1 MPLEYKIDILSA
13 LKKAGYNTTR
23 LRKEK
28 ILSES
33 TIQKFRRGQMIS
45 SENLAT
51 LCELLHLQPGDLI
64 IFKSDKEQQADH
76 REQDRAKI
84 IEYANC
90 DTSVTMIIKNSE
102 KHPFLPENLHRD

>member
-51 LCELLHLQPGDLI
+51 LCELLQLQPGDLI
-64 IFKSDKEQQADH
+64 SFEEICQ
-76 REQDRAKI
+76 
-84 IEYANC
+84 
-90 DTSVTMIIKNSE
+90 
-102 KHPFLPENLHRD
+102 FLIPYQRSLSRKGSRNLQP

>member
-51 LCELLHLQPGDLI
+51 LCELLQLQPGDLI
-64 IFKSDKEQQADH
+64 SFVSDNEKWDAL
-76 REQDRAKI
+76 
-84 IEYANC
+84 C
-90 DTSVTMIIKNSE
+90 KN
-102 KHPFLPENLHRD
+102 FLSNTFAHCSIMVNP